1 MKKIAFAI
9 LLTAFSVPPAIA
21 TGLYAG
27 AKFGSVSYGYSNV
40 TNSSQAGFG
49 LLGGYLF
56 NPNFALEIEYDDLG
70 GFDTTLSNINGSSF
84 GVSGVG
90 FLPFNGQFSIFGK
103 LGIAS
108 TYLKNTPKPGSP
120 PGDYTNGNTGIT
132 LGFGGQYDVSRQIGL
147 RLGIDIYPVGDAVS
161 STSTADMF
169 YLGGVFRF

>member
-70 GFDTTLSNINGSSF
+70 GFDSTTGNINGSSV

-90 FLPFNGQFSIFGK
+90 YFPFNQQFSIFGK

-108 TYLKNTPKPGSP
+108 TTLKDTPKPGYS
-120 PGDYTNGNTGIT
+120 GSFTYGNTGIT
-132 LGFGGQYDVSRQIGL
+132 LGFGGQYDASRQVGL
-147 RLGIDIYPVGDAVS
+147 RLGIDIYPVGDAAS